1 MLARTTQLK
10 ILPRPLNLYTLQN
23 CPIPEK
29 IGPAMQA
36 SETFI
41 SVLVQGTVP
50 EQLQKRVY
58 SDLPSRDQ
66 SSDCRVGSEA
76 FYFCGKM
83 NIH

>member
-1 MLARTTQLK
+1 M
-10 ILPRPLNLYTLQN
+10 

-29 IGPAMQA
+29 ISPAMQV
-36 SETFI
+36 SETLL
-41 SVLVQGTVP
+41 SVLVQSTVP
-50 EQLQKRVY
+50 EQLQRRVY

-83 NIH
+83 NVH